1 MQVSKPST
9 ILRALTVAGLLLLLL
24 TSVQRTYGAQPESL
38 SGLFSSATVPANVP
52 LLQEPTVAR
61 MRFVN
66 VRFDLLGNRAQGPG
80 KTLRLNLFDD
90 TMLQAHFERWDQV
103 GAFDSIWIGKIDGVP
118 LSNVTLVAKD
128 GLMQGQISMPNG
140 IYQIRYVVNG
150 VHAIQQINQHALPPE
165 APPLR
170 PNLSKPTIKSPA
182 SDFKIYLPFVSLG
195 AGISLTRIDVLV
207 AYTPAARAKQGDTS
221 AMEAHIA
228 LAVSLTN
235 TSYQN
240 SGINQR
246 LNLVRA
252 METNYTESGSMATD
266 LYRVTGVAGYE
277 GYMTDVRAARE
288 TYRADLVNLLT
299 MPDPQYCGMAWLMTS
314 VSTSFA
320 PWGYSVVAAG
330 SCATSNYS
338 FAHELGHNM
347 GARHDWYVDAAL
359 QPYTYAHGYVNLV
372 GRWRTIMAYNSHCAA
387 SGFNCTRLPY
397 WSNPDMTYNGA
408 PLGVSQG
415 TSTACQVNNLSN
427 PPCDADNR
435 KTLNNTAA
443 TVAAFR

>member
-1 MQVSKPST
+1 M
-9 ILRALTVAGLLLLLL
+9 
-24 TSVQRTYGAQPESL
+24 
-38 SGLFSSATVPANVP
+38 
-52 LLQEPTVAR
+52 LQEPAVVRT
-61 MRFVN
+61 RFVN

-90 TMLQAHFERWDQV
+90 TVFQADFERWDQV
-103 GAFDSIWIGKIDGVP
+103 DFYDSIWVGKIDGVP
-118 LSNVTLVAKD
+118 FSNVTLVARD
-128 GLMQGQISMPNG
+128 GLMQGQVSMPDG
-140 IYQIRYVVNG
+140 IYQIRYVGNG

-170 PNLSKPTIKSPA
+170 PHLPTPTIKSPT
-182 SDFKIYLPFVSLG
+182 SDFKIYLPFIALG
-195 AGISLTRIDVLV
+195 SGTSLTSIDVLV
-207 AYTPAARAKQGDTS
+207 AYTPAARNAQGGTA

-228 LAVSLTN
+228 LAVALTN

-266 LYRVTGVAGYE
+266 LYRVTGVTGYE

-288 TYRADLVNLLT
+288 TYRADLVSLLT
-299 MPDPQYCGMAWLMTS
+299 MPDPQYCGIAWLMTTVAS
-314 VSTSFA
+314 SFA

-347 GARHDWYVDAAL
+347 GAR
-359 QPYTYAHGYVNLV
+359 
-372 GRWRTIMAYNSHCAA
+372 
-387 SGFNCTRLPY
+387 
-397 WSNPDMTYNGA
+397 
-408 PLGVSQG
+408 
-415 TSTACQVNNLSN
+415 
-427 PPCDADNR
+427 
-435 KTLNNTAA
+435 
-443 TVAAFR
+443 